1 MTQSRRDFLTQA
13 SLATLGMMILP
24 QVNFAGPAKPISI
37 QLWTVKDFM
46 EKDAKGTIEKLG
58 KMGYTAVESF
68 GGDYFKLGPKDFK
81 KLVEDN
87 GMKLLSAHTALSKD
101 KPTDP
106 VPADFQ
112 KSIDHSQEAG
122 LKYIVMPWINASSL
136 QTEDD
141 CKRTAEYFNL
151 YGEAS
156 KKAGVQF
163 LYHNHDF

>member
-1 MTQSRRDFLTQA
+1 MTQSRRDFLAQA
-13 SLATLGMMILP
+13 SLAALGTIILP
-24 QVNFAGPAKPISI
+24 KLSFGAPVTPIGI

-106 VPADFQ
+106 NPADFQ
-112 KSIDHSQEAG
+112 KSIDQSQEAG
-122 LKYIVMPWINASSL
+122 LKYIVMPWINASSIE
-136 QTEDD
+136 TEDD
-141 CKRTAEYFNL
+141 CKRTADYFNL
-151 YGEAS
+151 YGETC
-156 KKAGVQF
+156 KKAG
-163 LYHNHDF
+163 